1 MSQVKIIL
9 RKDKVSKSGEHPLN
23 IRIYKNRRYSF
34 KSLKIN
40 CRPELFDEIKEE
52 VKSKFPNSAHV
63 NYEIKRIKAE
73 WELKLLKYSKDHSS
87 LESFITSFEPKTI
100 PSLTE
105 CANEYLAN
113 IERGTNYGTQKDI
126 RSKLKKFS
134 DFNKNKDLKFEQ
146 FTLEYLK
153 KYMDHLY
160 DIGNSQSTVE
170 GNLKVIKTIIKKAI
184 KEGIIEEKNNPFN
197 KITIKRVNP
206 EKHFLIE
213 SELLALK
220 NLKLTPGSIK
230 AITRDAFIFA
240 TYGGGIRVSD
250 LLNLKINNYSEG
262 KVQFFV
268 KKTKMQHSI
277 LLLDPAKEIIEK
289 YIGDRKGSD
298 YIFPLLDTHEI
309 NNDLRVLNQKTE
321 SKTALLNK
329 TLKLLAKEAD
339 VEKKLTFH
347 VSRHTFATLAL
358 KNEVPI
364 VRLSKILGHA
374 NIQQTMI
381 YGKIVPEDQD
391 NSMKMFNEKLKTQNN

>member
-1 MSQVKIIL
+1 MSNVKIVL
-9 RKDKVSKSGEHPLN
+9 RKDKVTKSGEHPLN
-23 IRIYKNRRYSF
+23 LRIYKNRRYSF
-34 KSLKIN
+34 KSLHLN

-52 VKSKFPNSAHV
+52 VKNKYPNSAHV

-73 WELKLLKYSKDHSS
+73 WELKLLKYSKDHST
-87 LESFITSFEPKTI
+87 LESFMESLEPKRI
-100 PSLTE
+100 PTLTE
-105 CANEYLAN
+105 FANQYLAN
-113 IERGTNYGTQKDI
+113 IERGTNFGTQKDI
-126 RSKLKKFS
+126 RSKLKKFN

-160 DIGNSQSTVE
+160 DIGNSHGTVE
-170 GNLKVIKTIIKKAI
+170 GNVKVIKTVIRKAI
-184 KEGIIEEKNNPFN
+184 REGIIDETNNPFN

-206 EKHFLIE
+206 EKHYLLE

-220 NLKLTPGSIK
+220 NLKLPLGSIK
-230 AITRDAFIFA
+230 DITRDAFLFA

-277 LLLDPAKEIIEK
+277 HLLDPAKEIIEK
-289 YIGDRKGSD
+289 YIGDRKGAD
-298 YIFPLLDTHEI
+298 YIFPLLKTEVI
-309 NNDLRVLNQKTE
+309 NGDLKILNQKTE

-329 TLKLLAKEAD
+329 TLKLLAKEAE
-339 VEKKLTFH
+339 VERKLTFH

-391 NSMKMFNEKLKTQNN
+391 NSMKMFNEKLKNNG

>member
-1 MSQVKIIL
+1 MSNVKIVL
-9 RKDKVSKSGEHPLN
+9 RKDKVTKSGEHPLN
-23 IRIYKNRRYSF
+23 LRIYKNRRYSF
-34 KSLKIN
+34 KSLHLN

-52 VKSKFPNSAHV
+52 VKNKYPNSAHV

-73 WELKLLKYSKDHSS
+73 WELKLLKYSKDHST
-87 LESFITSFEPKTI
+87 LESFMESLEPKRI
-100 PSLTE
+100 PTLTE
-105 CANEYLAN
+105 FANQYLAN

-126 RSKLKKFS
+126 RSKLKKFN

-153 KYMDHLY
+153 KYIDHLY
-160 DIGNSQSTVE
+160 DIGNSHGTVE
-170 GNLKVIKTIIKKAI
+170 GNVKVIKTVIRKAI
-184 KEGIIEEKNNPFN
+184 REGIIDETNNPFN

-206 EKHFLIE
+206 EKHYLLE

-220 NLKLTPGSIK
+220 NLKLPLGSIK
-230 AITRDAFIFA
+230 DITRDAFLFA

-277 LLLDPAKEIIEK
+277 HLLDPAKEIIEK
-289 YIGDRKGSD
+289 YIGDRKGAD
-298 YIFPLLDTHEI
+298 YIFPLLKTEVI
-309 NNDLRVLNQKTE
+309 NGDLKILNQKTE

-329 TLKLLAKEAD
+329 TLKLLAKEAE
-339 VEKKLTFH
+339 VERKLTFH

-391 NSMKMFNEKLKTQNN
+391 NSMKMFNEKLKNNG